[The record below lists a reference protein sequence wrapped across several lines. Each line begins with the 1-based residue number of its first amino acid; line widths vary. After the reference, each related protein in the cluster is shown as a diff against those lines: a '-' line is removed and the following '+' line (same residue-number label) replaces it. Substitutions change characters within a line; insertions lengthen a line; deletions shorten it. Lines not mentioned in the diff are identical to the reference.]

1 MPTSV
6 STVRLSYLTK
16 TLRDKR
22 PQAGDH
28 IPENQLVITD
38 LIGTGVQAVLEFL
51 GCLQNTGPNQPEP
64 ARRSANANGIRVN
77 PSSPFIVYIVIA
89 SILTDIFILCS
100 TSKSQT
106 RS

>member
-38 LIGTGVQAVLEFL
+38 LIGTEGVQAVLEFL
-51 GCLQNTGPNQPEP
+51 GCLQNTGPNQHEP
-64 ARRSANANGIRVN
+64 ARHSANAIGIR
-77 PSSPFIVYIVIA
+77 YE
-89 SILTDIFILCS
+89 
-100 TSKSQT
+100 
-106 RS
+106 